1 MSLDL
6 GAGPNAASASSAGT
20 TTMSEAM
27 KTEPV
32 PALIPVAAMTA
43 WTLELFTIPHS
54 APVT

>member
-1 MSLDL
+1 
-6 GAGPNAASASSAGT
+6 
-20 TTMSEAM
+20 MSEAM

-43 WTLELFTIPHS
+43 WTLELRTIPHS